1 LYKNPLYNAATD
13 FAPVILVSDIPILL
27 VTRKDFP
34 SNDLREFITYAKA
47 NQSKMQ
53 YGSAGIGSSNHI
65 ACLLLNSAIGVEI
78 THVPYRGSGI
88 TDLLAGRLDYY
99 C

>member
-1 LYKNPLYNAATD
+1 
-13 FAPVILVSDIPILL
+13 
-27 VTRKDFP
+27 
-34 SNDLREFITYAKA
+34 

-99 C
+99 CLIVANAAPLIESRQIKGLAVLAKSRAAILPHLQTAHEQGLADFNAG